1 MDLERTSFPIIPIW
15 LSLGSEIAK
24 ELLIDDAIF
33 FATSGLKLLGV
44 LFSCH
49 LAGCVEKLAVKN
61 KKTASCVPNTSGFN
75 YELGVVNSLTSPSF
89 CLANCE
95 VFFCELA

>member
-1 MDLERTSFPIIPIW
+1 MFSKIPIW
-15 LSLGSEIAK
+15 LSLVSEVAK

-61 KKTASCVPNTSGFN
+61 KKQQ
-75 YELGVVNSLTSPSF
+75 VVSPTHQGSTTNWV
-89 CLANCE
+89 L
-95 VFFCELA
+95 LIR